1 MSINSLFSCCSGQD
15 HAQIHTVRADVQDH
29 NLCGV
34 GINFKPD
41 ATGAL
46 AVHSLVAGSPASEDR
61 HILPG
66 DLLEQVDS
74 QNVFRFSM
82 DKVASRLLGPAGTQ
96 VVLTFQRRADGT
108 AGGAHIRVQRTL
120 RRVDVRALRLRSP
133 QESQIDEEAAVP
145 LSPPPHSKSQPLPP
159 PPPPRTGERGGG
171 ASVDTTPRPSGQSV
185 SDKPQTLDSALLT
198 PPLEV
203 GSVGPRHSAGTAG
216 GQVSGDE
223 GEEMLARAKEAA
235 AANDVDRA
243 QELYIAA
250 LRRDPQ

>member
-15 HAQIHTVRADVQDH
+15 HARIHTVSADVQDH

-46 AVHSLVAGSPASEDR
+46 AVHSLVPGSPASEDR

-133 QESQIDEEAAVP
+133 QESQIDDEAAVP
-145 LSPPPHSKSQPLPP
+145 LSPPPHSKSQPPL
-159 PPPPRTGERGGG
+159 PPPRTGEKGGG
-171 ASVDTTPRPSGQSV
+171 THKVTQTRRSVEAMAQ
-185 SDKPQTLDSALLT
+185 LAILLHST
-198 PPLEV
+198 RCDLLQAEV
-203 GSVGPRHSAGTAG
+203 CVYVRVYTCMRIH
-216 GQVSGDE
+216 
-223 GEEMLARAKEAA
+223 R
-235 AANDVDRA
+235 
-243 QELYIAA
+243 YI
-250 LRRDPQ
+250 

>member
-1 MSINSLFSCCSGQD
+1 M
-15 HAQIHTVRADVQDH
+15 
-29 NLCGV
+29 
-34 GINFKPD
+34 
-41 ATGAL
+41 
-46 AVHSLVAGSPASEDR
+46 
-61 HILPG
+61 
-66 DLLEQVDS
+66 
-74 QNVFRFSM
+74 
-82 DKVASRLLGPAGTQ
+82 
-96 VVLTFQRRADGT
+96 
-108 AGGAHIRVQRTL
+108 
-120 RRVDVRALRLRSP
+120 
-133 QESQIDEEAAVP
+133 
-145 LSPPPHSKSQPLPP
+145 
-159 PPPPRTGERGGG
+159 
-171 ASVDTTPRPSGQSV
+171 DTTPRPSGQSV